1 MSYNGWTN
9 RATWLVNL
17 WLGDSVAEYVA
28 DTSGEKITAEQF
40 ECYVLDVLHQDGA
53 TVEGGLAADLMGFA
67 LGNVNW
73 HELAEHANEGVAEN
87 A

>member
-17 WLGDSVAEYVA
+17 WLGDTMAEMVAMHKRAFSA
-28 DTSGEKITAEQF
+28 DELENF
-40 ECYVLDVLHQDGA
+40 VLEVLDQDGA
-53 TVEGGLAADLMGFA
+53 TVEGGLAADLMSFA

-73 HELAEHANEGVAEN
+73 HELAEHANEGVQEN